1 MGTRLELTVVAV
13 VRLAKVCIVRYIEL
27 YAGLQHVLFVFNC
40 YDNPMFLCYI
50 VTVQIVLYTKH
61 EGPGISW
68 TLSPNCASHKEI
80 VFNVEAKRSYLE
92 ECALAEGESYEL
104 SCDSFAGNG
113 WSGSFLVIE
122 NKAYCENFR
131 EGSKETATIKIEVNY
146 TVQKLKQSTCKRIKL
161 TLEY

>member
-1 MGTRLELTVVAV
+1 MVTRLELTVVAV
-13 VRLAKVCIVRYIEL
+13 VRLAKVCIVRYNEF
-27 YAGLQHVLFVFNC
+27 YAGLLIFLHITRLFVINC

-80 VFNVEAKRSYLE
+80 VFNVEANRSYLE

-131 EGSKETATIKIEVNY
+131 EGSKETATIKIEGNY
-146 TVQKLKQSTCKRIKL
+146 TVQN
-161 TLEY
+161 

>member
-1 MGTRLELTVVAV
+1 MVAV
-13 VRLAKVCIVRYIEL
+13 VSLAKVCIVRYNEF
-27 YAGLQHVLFVFNC
+27 YAGLPRLFVVNC
-40 YDNPMFLCYI
+40 YDSPMFLCYI

-131 EGSKETATIKIEVNY
+131 AGSKKTATIKIEGNNA
-146 TVQKLKQSTCKRIKL
+146 VQKLKQRFCTRIKSNF
-161 TLEY
+161 EYY

>member
-1 MGTRLELTVVAV
+1 M
-13 VRLAKVCIVRYIEL
+13 LAFKR
-27 YAGLQHVLFVFNC
+27 LFVFNC

-80 VFNVEAKRSYLE
+80 VFNVEAKRSYRE
-92 ECALAEGESYEL
+92 ACSLAVGESYEL

-131 EGSKETATIKIEVNY
+131 EGSKEIATIKIEGNY

-161 TLEY
+161 NLEYY

>member
-1 MGTRLELTVVAV
+1 
-13 VRLAKVCIVRYIEL
+13 
-27 YAGLQHVLFVFNC
+27 
-40 YDNPMFLCYI
+40 MFLCYI

-80 VFNVEAKRSYLE
+80 VFNVEAKRSYRE
-92 ECALAEGESYEL
+92 ACALAVGESYEL

-131 EGSKETATIKIEVNY
+131 KGSKETATIKIEGNY
-146 TVQKLKQSTCKRIKL
+146 TVQKLKQSTCKRIICSIDFRIL
-161 TLEY
+161 III

>member
-1 MGTRLELTVVAV
+1 MSSM
-13 VRLAKVCIVRYIEL
+13 LAFNRPR
-27 YAGLQHVLFVFNC
+27 LFVVNC
-40 YDNPMFLCYI
+40 YDNPMFFCYI

-131 EGSKETATIKIEVNY
+131 AGSKKTATIKIEGNN
-146 TVQKLKQSTCKRIKL
+146 TVQKLKQRFCTRIRYVQSNF
-161 TLEY
+161 EYY